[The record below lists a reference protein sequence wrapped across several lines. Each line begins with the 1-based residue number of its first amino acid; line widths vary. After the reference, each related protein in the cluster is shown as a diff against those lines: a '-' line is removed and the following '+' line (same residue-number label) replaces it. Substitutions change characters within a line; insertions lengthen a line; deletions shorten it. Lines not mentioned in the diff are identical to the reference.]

1 MAAVHD
7 KTILEGSSK
16 KIKNSNIEK
25 NRKISIE
32 VIKLQCLLSW
42 VQNCFLLG
50 LILARS
56 CLHLCFPETFRRDE
70 SISGHLVSSPSFARR
85 HHANDR
91 LDIRWHMIQSSLLK
105 ISAIWNRFLDTKFEK
120 MWWLVMYTQNRIVIP
135 YLVRIL
141 VLSFF
146 IDIHSFRFEVVGGG
160 RRWSEVV
167 RGGRS

>member
-16 KIKNSNIEK
+16 KIKNSNIKK
-25 NRKISIE
+25 NRKISIK

-56 CLHLCFPETFRRDE
+56 CLHLCFLETFRRDE

-85 HHANDR
+85 RHSNDR

-105 ISAIWNRFLDTKFEK
+105 ISAIWNRFLDMKFEK
-120 MWWLVMYTQNRIVIP
+120 MWWLVMYIYSKRKCDLIFGKNFSICMEINKKYIFVQ
-135 YLVRIL
+135 
-141 VLSFF
+141 
-146 IDIHSFRFEVVGGG
+146 IDIGTCLFIRQIKS
-160 RRWSEVV
+160 S
-167 RGGRS
+167 